1 MLKRLSTVICSLAA
15 ALLLCGCGGVF
26 DKEYVSITDY
36 VPSTP
41 DAESGEERVTVNN
54 LNELK
59 QAILDLV
66 SQGTGEG
73 NIYFDPSY
81 DGNAK
86 EDMADACWQVR
97 TKDALCA
104 YCVENISY
112 DLNKIVTYYEAN
124 LNVTYSDAWQT
135 AGDIVRLKYATGT
148 EDAVLEALSEG
159 TLRLVIL
166 IYRSTLAEEDM
177 ESLITRV
184 YRKNPA
190 AAPAAPKV
198 GINMYSGSGM
208 QRLYEINL
216 SYGVS
221 TAELEE
227 RREALAGLEPYAGLD
242 TDALD
247 APHKALAAAQYM
259 TENCRYT
266 ADGEDNNAYSALIE
280 GSANSEGLSL
290 AYVELCRRLSLDC
303 EIVYG
308 QKNWEDH
315 CWNIVALDGAYY
327 HVDISSCIHDGMEA
341 GFLLHDGQIW
351 GSYRWNVASYPACS
365 GELSYEDLAQ

>member
-1 MLKRLSTVICSLAA
+1 MLKRFSALICSLAA

-26 DKEYVSITDY
+26 DKEYVYITDY
-36 VPSTP
+36 IPSTP
-41 DAESGEERVTVNN
+41 DAASTEERVTVNN

-66 SQGTGEG
+66 SLGTGEG
-73 NIYFDPSY
+73 SIYFDPSY
-81 DGNAK
+81 DGDAK

-112 DLNKIVTYYEAN
+112 DLNKIVTYYEAK
-124 LNVTYSDAWQT
+124 LSVTYSDAWQT

-148 EDAVLEALSEG
+148 EDAVLKALSEG
-159 TLRLVIL
+159 TLRLVVL
-166 IYRSTLAEEDM
+166 IDRSTLSEENM

-190 AAPAAPKV
+190 AAPAAPNV
-198 GINMYSGSGM
+198 GVNMYSGSDM

-221 TAELEE
+221 SAELET
-227 RREALAGLEPYAGLD
+227 RREALAVLEPYEGLD
-242 TDALD
+242 VDALD

-259 TENCRYT
+259 TENCRYV
-266 ADGEDNNAYSALIE
+266 AGGEDNNAYSALIE

-290 AYVELCRRLSLDC
+290 AYVELCRRLGIDC

-308 QKNWEDH
+308 QKNWEEH
-315 CWNIVALDGAYY
+315 CWNIVAIDGAHY
-327 HVDISSCIHDGMEA
+327 HVDISSCIRESMEA

-351 GSYRWNVASYPACS
+351 DRYRWNVASYPACN
-365 GELSYEDLAQ
+365 GELSYADLIQ